1 MKTNDREKCGF
12 FCHLPKITLTLFN
25 QMGQSRMLGIEIYDT
40 EVKFI
45 FGKSSYSFSSKFY
58 TMLQSPVEGLKIG
71 PWRKN
76 FLKEVFYDPRT
87 NSLVLSYNSSFPNEK
102 KRNSHHP
109 SINARKKKSVEGF
122 CRISRWLI
130 WRGPHEL
137 TLFFTKTVYSFRNL
151 RSSKI
156 TMNSSWFWNL
166 QKQMLAKCQKGR
178 RMSWR
183 NIEKIILSWNR
194 KRF

>member
-1 MKTNDREKCGF
+1 
-12 FCHLPKITLTLFN
+12 
-25 QMGQSRMLGIEIYDT
+25 MGQSRMLGIEIYDT

-137 TLFFTKTVYSFRNL
+137 TLFFHKNCLQFPKSEVLENNYEFIMILKPAKTDARKMSE
-151 RSSKI
+151 RSKDELKKHWKNN
-156 TMNSSWFWNL
+156 TFL
-166 QKQMLAKCQKGR
+166 K
-178 RMSWR
+178 
-183 NIEKIILSWNR
+183 
-194 KRF
+194 